1 MAAREQQ
8 KLREEALARGTGRKG
23 KSVKE
28 RPFIFRDPSW
38 SGEPDDDEEGEV
50 ESLGLRG
57 GVTIMVDAGKGD
69 GEGERGGLG
78 VLERRG
84 SRCVSFGRWR
94 DRGCWSGDIRWR
106 AWRLL
111 GIFEFV

>member
-8 KLREEALARGTGRKG
+8 KLKDEALAQVNGRKG
-23 KSVKE
+23 KSVKD

-69 GEGERGGLG
+69 GEGERGGVRGIGAEGIKMCKFRPVARPRL
-78 VLERRG
+78 LERRHTLAG
-84 SRCVSFGRWR
+84 MEVV
-94 DRGCWSGDIRWR
+94 GDI
-106 AWRLL
+106 
-111 GIFEFV
+111 